1 MLDFCLISR
10 RHGRPLQT
18 ATCLH
23 SLLYLKIVTDEVP
36 GSLNPGQRP
45 PNNTLVTVRDDTGRL
60 DNVASL
66 WKQNSS
72 AIRIHQEPLD
82 GSSSG
87 KHKHQGRGYRTGSRV
102 TRTGIQR
109 FGRRVSAV
117 VAENG
122 EKEIQLPFM
131 VTRKNTETVNDCP
144 RKASTPFNTQKR
156 AGSCSGFRTIF
167 LPFPWLIGLGLRSPS
182 PTKLASTPLCG

>member
-1 MLDFCLISR
+1 MI
-10 RHGRPLQT
+10 
-18 ATCLH
+18 
-23 SLLYLKIVTDEVP
+23 DEAP

-66 WKQNSS
+66 WKQNRS

-87 KHKHQGRGYRTGSRV
+87 KYKHQGRGYRTGSRV
-102 TRTGIQR
+102 TRNGIQR
-109 FGRRVSAV
+109 FGRRVSAAV
-117 VAENG
+117 AVPWELSGKFGAENG

-156 AGSCSGFRTIF
+156 AGSFSGFRTIF